1 LARHIGGPY
10 HDVNRTQNRLPDRLR
25 TERYAVDF
33 LEGVLRLVGLILG
46 WLFGWPLSVFR
57 RWIDRQ
63 PDRDPSQIS
72 SLEKLGRLALGI
84 SLTLCVLIPLGWLIF
99 K

>member
-1 LARHIGGPY
+1 
-10 HDVNRTQNRLPDRLR
+10 
-25 TERYAVDF
+25 VDL
-33 LEGVLRLVGLILG
+33 LEGVLRLFGLILG
-46 WLFGWPLSVFR
+46 WLFGWPLAVFR

-72 SLEKLGRLALGI
+72 LLEKFGRLMLGV

-99 K
+99 R